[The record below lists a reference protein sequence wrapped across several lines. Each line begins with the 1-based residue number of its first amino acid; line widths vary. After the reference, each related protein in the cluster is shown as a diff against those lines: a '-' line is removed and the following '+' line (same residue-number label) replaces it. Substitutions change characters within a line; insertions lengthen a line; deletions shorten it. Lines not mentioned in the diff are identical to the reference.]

1 MEQLLNNMT
10 NEVSPENLEKWLLS
24 NPGKIY
30 ARTVET
36 AIKMVD
42 DENLT
47 SEAFMEFEW
56 DNKIYSK
63 IYMKKTDI
71 PKAMEKAIEY
81 FVNME
86 LFEYAQMAKNAKDSF
101 EKSQKP

>member
-1 MEQLLNNMT
+1 MEQLLTEMI

-36 AIKMVD
+36 ALKMAED
-42 DENLT
+42 NDLD
-47 SEAFMEFEW
+47 SEAFMEFIW
-56 DNKIYSK
+56 DNKVYSK
-63 IYMKKTDI
+63 IYMKRTDI
-71 PKAMEKAIEY
+71 PQAMNKAIEY

-86 LFEYAQMAKNAKDSF
+86 LYEYAQMAKNAKDSF
-101 EKSQKP
+101 ENREKP